1 MLTLQTSTGQRDCS
15 GASRRDFLRVGTLG
29 IGGLTLSSL
38 LEEKAHAS
46 SSSMDYV
53 RNKSVVL
60 LYLSG
65 GASHIETFNPNMG
78 APSPYRSLTGEVST
92 TLPGVTFG
100 GTFPRLAKHAH
111 EMAVV
116 RSFTHPIGGHEQ
128 AHVHVLSGGT
138 DPKGDGKNVF
148 SIGSAYSRLRGAN
161 HEKTGLS
168 TYQLLTSP
176 EIDGQYRKE
185 LGRIKKG
192 SWPGTF
198 GTQYGPHHYETS
210 RILGYTDPS
219 LGNSNKN
226 KSGSSKTGLAADM
239 QLNLPEGRLQD
250 RRHLL
255 RVIDQLRRD
264 TDASGHLEATDV
276 FSQRAYELLTS
287 GAAEAFDL
295 SREDPRLVESYDTS
309 AMRIGHKVFRKS
321 TLGHQMLMAR
331 RLVEAGAGFVTV
343 HSAGWDMHADNNNPP
358 MVKGMNMLGTTL
370 DKALD
375 AFLTDLSNRG
385 LSEDVLL
392 VVTGDFG
399 RTPTVNKKGGRDH
412 WARLGTLAF
421 AGGGL
426 PMGQIIGSADK
437 RNGEPAS
444 EPVDPAMMMGTI
456 LHTLFDVGKL
466 RVARGLTTD
475 LAGFVNGLRPI
486 PSLI

>member
-1 MLTLQTSTGQRDCS
+1 MLTLHTSAGQPDCS
-15 GASRRDFLRVGTLG
+15 GTSRRDFLRAGTLG
-29 IGGLTLSSL
+29 LGGMTLSSL
-38 LEEKAHAS
+38 LADKAHALDS
-46 SSSMDYV
+46 GLNYV
-53 RNKSVVL
+53 RDKSVVL

-78 APSPYRSLTGEVST
+78 APSPYRSLTGEVPTS
-92 TLPGVTFG
+92 LPGVTFG
-100 GTFPRLAKHAH
+100 GTFGRLARHAH

-138 DPKGDGKNVF
+138 DPKGDGKNGF
-148 SIGSAYSRLRGAN
+148 SIGSAYARLRGTN
-161 HEKTGLS
+161 HETTGLP

-185 LGRIKKG
+185 LGRVKKG
-192 SWPGTF
+192 SWPGNF
-198 GTQYGPHHYETS
+198 GTSYAPYHYET
-210 RILGYTDPS
+210 RGILGKPDPA
-219 LGNSNKN
+219 LGKTSTTKKN
-226 KSGSSKTGLAADM
+226 PGDSGLAADM
-239 QLNLPEGRLQD
+239 ELNLPEGRLED
-250 RRHLL
+250 RRYLL
-255 RVIDQLRRD
+255 GLIDHMRRD
-264 TDASGHLEATDV
+264 IDASGQLESADE
-276 FSQRAYELLTS
+276 FSQRAYDLLTG

-295 SREDPRLVESYDTS
+295 SHEDPRLIERYDTS

-331 RLVEAGAGFVTV
+331 RLVESGAGFVTV

-358 MVKGMNMLGTTL
+358 MIEGMNMLGTTL

-375 AFLTDLSNRG
+375 TFLTDLSDRG
-385 LSEDVLL
+385 LSEKVLL

-437 RNGEPAS
+437 RNGEPADN
-444 EPVDPAMMMGTI
+444 PVTPAMMMGTV
-456 LHTLFDVGKL
+456 LNTLFDIGKL
-466 RVARGLTTD
+466 RVARGLTSD
-475 LAGFVNGLRPI
+475 LTGFVNSLRPI
-486 PSLI
+486 PSLT